1 MVLAEE
7 RERQRIALCLHDDVC
22 QSLAFVKMNLQI
34 VNASLENQA
43 HSRDVL
49 AVCETLTQ
57 MMKEVRSLTF
67 ELSSPILSE
76 FGLEAAVSNWL
87 KEQIEQKHGMHTV
100 FSEDGQDKPLST
112 DVQAML
118 FRSVREI
125 LTNTVK
131 YSEARSVEVC
141 IAREGNQVVILVED
155 NGIGFT
161 PEAVVVSRESGGYGL
176 FSIRERLDQLGGSLE
191 IHSSPGN
198 GCQSILRAP
207 LT

>member
-1 MVLAEE
+1 
-7 RERQRIALCLHDDVC
+7 
-22 QSLAFVKMNLQI
+22 
-34 VNASLENQA
+34 
-43 HSRDVL
+43 
-49 AVCETLTQ
+49 
-57 MMKEVRSLTF
+57 
-67 ELSSPILSE
+67 
-76 FGLEAAVSNWL
+76 
-87 KEQIEQKHGMHTV
+87 
-100 FSEDGQDKPLST
+100 
-112 DVQAML
+112 ML